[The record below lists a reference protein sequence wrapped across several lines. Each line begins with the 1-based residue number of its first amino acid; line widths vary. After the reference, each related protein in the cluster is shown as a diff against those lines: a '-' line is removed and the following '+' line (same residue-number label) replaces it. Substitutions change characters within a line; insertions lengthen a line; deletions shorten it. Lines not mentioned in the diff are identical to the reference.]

1 MSNVDRNTTPL
12 KSEDKKSNFTDQSV
26 DENLSERRVLR
37 VGYLSIQNFIRDKKD
52 EISAVSSKK
61 FLSIIDEV
69 DGMHHLG
76 YVCYGVME
84 WRKEWNVR
92 GNGMDERMQW
102 IITISCLVWLPCE

>member
-12 KSEDKKSNFTDQSV
+12 KSEDKKSNFTNQSV

-76 YVCYGVME
+76 ILYAMLFVIVTLLLLSFVRFGLVYV
-84 WRKEWNVR
+84 
-92 GNGMDERMQW
+92 
-102 IITISCLVWLPCE
+102 